1 MVLLLVVLLLMVQLL
16 LLLVLVLV
24 LLVLVLVLLLLL
36 LLPARGQDAE
46 VQQAAGRMP
55 KCSMLRAGC
64 RSASAGRQ
72 DAEVQHDDGR
82 RGVKRDYVN
91 FPEREREKNEEVGK
105 CLFGSSRDE

>member
-1 MVLLLVVLLLMVQLL
+1 MMVQLL
-16 LLLVLVLV
+16 LLLVLV

-36 LLPARGQDAE
+36 LLPTRGQDAE

-55 KCSMLRAGC
+55 KCRMLRAGC

-82 RGVKRDYVN
+82 RGGVKRDYVN
-91 FPEREREKNEEVGK
+91 FPEREREKNEEVGGN